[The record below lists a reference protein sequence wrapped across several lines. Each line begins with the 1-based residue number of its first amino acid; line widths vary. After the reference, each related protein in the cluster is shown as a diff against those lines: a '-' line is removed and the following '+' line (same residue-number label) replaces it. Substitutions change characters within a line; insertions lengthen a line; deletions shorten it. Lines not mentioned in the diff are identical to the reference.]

1 MIGQVALSLM
11 LLSAATLFIRT
22 LRAVIL
28 GNPGFRT
35 DHLVMMSFDPTLVR
49 YTPDQTREFY
59 RTIVER
65 ARQIPGANDAALSE
79 TIPFDGT
86 IVAVEKIAPEGYQ
99 FPPDKQNEPVLC
111 NTVDGR
117 YFETMGTPV
126 VRGRGF
132 HATDTSASPRVVV
145 INEVMASP
153 SGRTRIRLANASGWR
168 TAAENGSRSQA
179 SLTTPCICPLVNH
192 GCHSFTC
199 RWRRVR
205 RLA

>member
-1 MIGQVALSLM
+1 M
-11 LLSAATLFIRT
+11 L
-22 LRAVIL
+22 
-28 GNPGFRT
+28 
-35 DHLVMMSFDPTLVR
+35 FDPRRVR
-49 YTPDQTREFY
+49 YAPDQTREFY

-153 SGRTRIRLANASGWR
+153 SGRTRIRLANASGCR
-168 TAAENGSRSQA
+168 TAAENRSRSQA